1 MSWMAEFNDLFK
13 LEKNEIQCNSRD
25 KWKEFCLG
33 TNNGT
38 HSIDGIH
45 IEILQKSWVVV
56 ANPKLKT
63 GAML

>member
-25 KWKEFCLG
+25 KCTEFCLG

-38 HSIDGIH
+38 NSVGGTH
-45 IEILQKSWVVV
+45 IEILQKRV
-56 ANPKLKT
+56 NPKLKT